1 METSSR
7 EAETIFKQIVHA
19 TNRLEACLVA
29 QDWQEATQLERQ
41 RYALLQQLSKIESVT
56 KSPQY
61 AGFLQQSLAFI
72 KAKQPELE
80 AELQRS
86 RKQLS
91 ELGQQRVAAG
101 RYRDIS
107 VA

>member
-1 METSSR
+1 MLLLR
-7 EAETIFKQIVHA
+7 KGEAIFKQIVHA
-19 TNRLEACLVA
+19 TNRLEACLVDQA
-29 QDWQEATQLERQ
+29 WQEAAVVERE

-56 KSPQY
+56 KSAHY

-91 ELGQQRVAAG
+91 ELGQQRVAAN
-101 RYRDIS
+101 RYRDVS